1 MGLLSAATPLREW
14 VQQNQSLGSSEAG
27 MVLQSCPKCD
37 GITGATLTNASPW
50 GEGITWNE
58 QSPRVRSRP
67 EGSWSWEPSTATTP
81 QQPLT
86 PISPISPAG
95 DQVAQQTHRHC
106 VDTLLWSSGIPG
118 ARFRAF
124 PGKVAQNTRSRK
136 KQELNFFLSLENT
149 ECCNSGK
156 ILSQQLLIGVY
167 IKSPWQ
173 IPCQKN
179 ALLCG
184 DIMSVS
190 CITSFLANQ
199 IML

>member
-124 PGKVAQNTRSRK
+124 PGKVAQNTRSRT
-136 KQELNFFLSLENT
+136 KQELNFLLTFKKSLAQPVYSKNRNKNLNT
-149 ECCNSGK
+149 CLAYELLVFTCCAIIWSD
-156 ILSQQLLIGVY
+156 Y
-167 IKSPWQ
+167 PY
-173 IPCQKN
+173 
-179 ALLCG
+179 AH
-184 DIMSVS
+184 
-190 CITSFLANQ
+190 TSF
-199 IML
+199 I